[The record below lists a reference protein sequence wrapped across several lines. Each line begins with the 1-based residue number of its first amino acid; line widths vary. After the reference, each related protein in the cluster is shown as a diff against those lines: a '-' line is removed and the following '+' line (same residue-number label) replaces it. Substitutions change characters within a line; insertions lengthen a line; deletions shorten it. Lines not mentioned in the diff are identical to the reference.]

1 MHLYA
6 FGSICRGEVGMASD
20 VDLLALVDG
29 ADTRFD
35 PMVYSIY
42 SYGRMR
48 QMWEQ
53 GSPFAWHLWQES
65 KLLHGDDGEDW
76 LRRLGAPAPYLDT
89 TAHCGR
95 FASMFAGAFKA
106 LTGDCPSPVF
116 ELSTVFLAIR
126 NFATCYSLAFL
137 ARADFSRSSPK
148 RLGEA
153 SIGLTDEEFQI
164 FERARL
170 LCTRGFGPALT
181 AEEVA
186 RARAALPAIEAWFV
200 NLLRRAGIHE

>member
-29 ADTRFD
+29 VDDRFD
-35 PMVYSIY
+35 PMTYSIY
-42 SYGRMR
+42 SYSRMR
-48 QMWEQ
+48 QMWGQ

-65 KLLHGDDGEDW
+65 KLLHGDDGTDW
-76 LRRLGAPAPYLDT
+76 LRGLGAPAPYPDS
-89 TAHCGR
+89 AEHCQR
-95 FASMFAGAFKA
+95 FTSMFAGAYKA
-106 LTGDCPSPVF
+106 LASACPSPVF
-116 ELSTVFLAIR
+116 ELSTVFLAMR

-137 ARADFSRSSPK
+137 ARPDFSRRSPQ

-153 SIGLTDEEFQI
+153 SIGLAEEEFQI

-186 RARAALPAIEAWFV
+186 QATAVLPTIQAWLV

>member
-6 FGSICRGEVGMASD
+6 FGSICRGEIGMASD
-20 VDLLALVDG
+20 VDLLTLVDG
-29 ADTRFD
+29 KDERFD

-42 SYGRMR
+42 SYERMR
-48 QMWEQ
+48 SMWEQ

-65 KLLHGDDGEDW
+65 KLLHADDGTDW
-76 LRRLGAPAPYLDT
+76 LRGLGAPLPYPDAT
-89 TAHCGR
+89 EHCGR

-116 ELSTVFLAIR
+116 ELSTIFLAMR

-137 ARADFSRSSPK
+137 ANADFSRRSPQ
-148 RLGEA
+148 RLDEA
-153 SIGLTDEEFQI
+153 SIGLTDEDFQI

-181 AEEVA
+181 SEEVA
-186 RARAALPAIEAWFV
+186 RARAVLPTIHAWLV